1 MRKQNPFLTVG
12 QLAKRWKM
20 TTPTLRQWR
29 WFNKGPQFQKIGGRA
44 LYKLEEIE
52 RFENELIRAHT
63 TVDRKPSLGD
73 IEQLV
78 SKDMPSKKDF

>member
-63 TVDRKPSLGD
+63 ADGGQNPLEN
-73 IEQLV
+73 IEQLI
-78 SKDMPSKKDF
+78 SKKIESDNR

>member
-20 TTPTLRQWR
+20 TAPTLRQWR
-29 WFNKGPQFQKIGGRA
+29 WFDKGPHFHKIGGRA
-44 LYKLEEIE
+44 LYKLDEIE

-63 TVDRKPSLGD
+63 TAENKPSLED
-73 IEQLV
+73 IEQLM
-78 SKDMPSKKDF
+78 SQDMPSKNS

>member
-63 TVDRKPSLGD
+63 TDDGQNPLEN
-73 IEQLV
+73 IEQLI
-78 SKDMPSKKDF
+78 SKKIESNDL